1 MCILEN
7 LFLYSII
14 ILGIL
19 IIWGIII
26 GLINFF
32 ISELTGKDL
41 NDYFI
46 VFKNKNR
53 RNKK

>member
-1 MCILEN
+1 MDILGD
-7 LFLYSII
+7 LFLYSVM

-46 VFKNKNR
+46 VFKNRNR

>member
-1 MCILEN
+1 MDILGD
-7 LFLYSII
+7 LFLYSIM

-19 IIWGIII
+19 IVWSIII
-26 GLINFF
+26 GIINFF

-46 VFKNKNR
+46 VFKNRNR

>member
-1 MCILEN
+1 MDILGD
-7 LFLYSII
+7 LFLYSIM

-19 IIWGIII
+19 IVWFIII
-26 GLINFF
+26 GIINFF

-46 VFKNKNR
+46 VFKNRNR